1 MGLAYIGLTGVGREF
16 VCAGP
21 LFGRGL
27 YLKTGRVS
35 FMQVG
40 SALCLLA
47 GGGSA
52 LANREQLLAGR
63 IKEATCSLSPMN
75 PQKGK
80 SSAGKQEERRE
91 EEEEEG

>member
-1 MGLAYIGLTGVGREF
+1 MWSAVVEMGLAYIGLTGVGREF

-63 IKEATCSLSPMN
+63 IKVCTGRQVGVCTC
-75 PQKGK
+75 
-80 SSAGKQEERRE
+80 R
-91 EEEEEG
+91 